1 MLAFLGIGAQKAGT
15 TWLHTMLSQHPSLA
29 LPEAKELHYWDKQFP
44 AAPVQ
49 NYLNFFHR
57 TDRLEG
63 EITPSYATLPVSTIQ
78 VIHQHLPDLRLI
90 HSLRNPIERAW
101 SAACMFLTKA
111 QMELD
116 EASDQWFLDHFYSQG
131 SRLRSDYET
140 SIRHWT
146 SVYPKENL
154 LLLDY
159 DLIKSEPE
167 TVLHSCCQH
176 LGVPAFSTT
185 QLAYMLVSSK
195 VFAGQGYELRPSLK
209 QALLHLYTPQIQS
222 LSQYLNKDLSHWIQ
236 D

>member
-15 TWLHTMLSQHPSLA
+15 TWLHTMLSQHHHLA

-44 AAPVQ
+44 TAPVQ
-49 NYLNFFHR
+49 NYLNFFQR
-57 TDRLEG
+57 TDCLEG
-63 EITPSYATLPVSTIQ
+63 EITPSYAMLPVSTIQ
-78 VIHQHLPDLRLI
+78 IIHQHLPNLRLI
-90 HSLRNPIERAW
+90 YSLRNPIERAW

-116 EASDQWFLDHFYSQG
+116 EASDQWFLDHFHSKG

-140 SIRHWT
+140 CIRHWT
-146 SVYPKENL
+146 TVYPKENL

-167 TVLHSCCQH
+167 SVLSLCCQH
-176 LGVPAFSTT
+176 LSIPAFSAH
-185 QLAYMLVSSK
+185 QLSQMLVASK
-195 VFAGQGYELRPSLK
+195 VFAGKGYELRPQLK
-209 QALLHLYTPQIQS
+209 QALIQLYTPQIYS
-222 LSQYLNKDLSHWIQ
+222 LSQYLHKDLSHWIQ